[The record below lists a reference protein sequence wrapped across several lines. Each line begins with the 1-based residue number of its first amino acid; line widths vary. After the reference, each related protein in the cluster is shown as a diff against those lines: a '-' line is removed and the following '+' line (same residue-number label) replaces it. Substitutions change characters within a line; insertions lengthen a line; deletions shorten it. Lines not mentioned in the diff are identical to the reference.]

1 MKKSRKLMIAVL
13 SFAALLLL
21 ALPTFAQDAAQT
33 TRTVTITEQQ
43 INDSWRIANSPRYRV
58 EDKSVDLQP
67 GQVVVT
73 TTFIFPRVGITAEVI
88 TTIVPTVENG
98 RIFWEATSIAAN
110 GDEVSE
116 ELLNQANA
124 AVAASWR
131 NYIKGRVSGRV
142 IDLTITDSDAT
153 ITLGARR

>member
-1 MKKSRKLMIAVL
+1 MKKSRKLLFVL
-13 SFAALLLL
+13 TSFAALLLM
-21 ALPTFAQDAAQT
+21 AVPTFAQDAVQT

-43 INDSWRIANSPRYRV
+43 INDLWRIANSPRYRV

-124 AVAASWR
+124 AVASSWR
-131 NYIKGRVSGRV
+131 NYVKGQLSGRV
-142 IDLTITDSDAT
+142 IDLTITDTDAT
-153 ITLGARR
+153 VTLGARR